1 MGMLS
6 IALLVCVKRVIYNA
20 HKGIFK
26 KENGVIDPIISLSI
40 KKG

>member
-1 MGMLS
+1 M
-6 IALLVCVKRVIYNA
+6 IYNA
-20 HKGIFK
+20 HKEIFK